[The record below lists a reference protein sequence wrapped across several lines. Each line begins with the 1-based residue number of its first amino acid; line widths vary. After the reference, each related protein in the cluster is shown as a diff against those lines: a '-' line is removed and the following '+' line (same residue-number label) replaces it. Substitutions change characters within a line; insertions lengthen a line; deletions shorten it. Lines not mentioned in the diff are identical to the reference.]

1 MTAHMLWDDNNRKKV
16 IKYFNNGLS
25 DEIIAKLMDTVPTV
39 IRRRL
44 KELKLF
50 RTKMPSN
57 PLSPWTNEEL
67 LDKLRSMDNPISSK
81 MINPSG
87 WVYAHRFGSWAK
99 ALALVGKTVP
109 SRIKYTDEELL
120 GILRE
125 SDIKTYN
132 HFNSP
137 ESGTPSAVTYVNRFG
152 SWSKAIELAGVSKNG
167 FSMLESK
174 ETIVY
179 LVEFN
184 GFYKLG
190 ITQQNIKARFSGYP
204 CYTVILTLRFPTLSE
219 ARALERTWLN
229 NVKEY
234 RTLGIGFPRDN
245 GTTECFNYE

>member
-1 MTAHMLWDDNNRKKV
+1 MTAHMLWDDNNRNKM

-39 IRRRL
+39 IKRRL

-50 RTKMPSN
+50 RTKTPSN

-67 LDKLRSMDNPISSK
+67 LDKLRSMDNPVSSK
-81 MINPSG
+81 MVNPSSA
-87 WVYAHRFGSWAK
+87 VYANRFGSWAK

-120 GILRE
+120 DIIRN

-137 ESGTPSAVTYVNRFG
+137 ESGTPSAVTYVKRFG
-152 SWSKAIELAGVSKNG
+152 SWSKAIELAGVPKNG
-167 FSMLESK
+167 FSMLEDK

-179 LVEFN
+179 LIEFES
-184 GFYKLG
+184 FYKLG
-190 ITQQNIKARFSGYP
+190 ITQQSIKARFSGYP
-204 CYTVILTLRFPTLSE
+204 YYTIIFTLTFPTLSE
-219 ARALERTWLN
+219 AKTLEKTWLN
-229 NVKEY
+229 NVSEY

-245 GTTECFNYE
+245 GSTECFNYE